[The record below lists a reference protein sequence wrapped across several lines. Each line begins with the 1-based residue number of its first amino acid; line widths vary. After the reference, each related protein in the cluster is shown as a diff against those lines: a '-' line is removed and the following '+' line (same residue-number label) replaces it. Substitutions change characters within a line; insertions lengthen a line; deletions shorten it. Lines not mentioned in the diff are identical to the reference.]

1 MASNVSAM
9 TDRLATERW
18 INEGGQLAPEAVI
31 DRELRAADHRRGA
44 RRRGRARARVLI
56 AGGGVAGLETL
67 LALRSLAGDR
77 VTVTLVTPER
87 QFVNRSMAVAKLFGA
102 PGGLGVRMQDVTDD
116 YGARWY
122 RGNVARVE
130 HERRAVVMEDGDELG
145 YDLLVL
151 ALGAR
156 RGRQSHPQEV
166 LTFRFGRHGAG
177 YRQLLG
183 HLREGR
189 IGRLAFVKPAGPT
202 WTLPLYDLALMTAAD
217 CAAHDRP
224 EIKLSLITP
233 EPEPLASFGTQV
245 SAAVRGLLDQA
256 GVTLHTSS
264 LVAARHPGWLDLSPG
279 DRGIPADRIVI
290 EPRLTGPRI
299 RGIPSGRDGFLP
311 TDRHGR
317 LPGCSGVFAAGDATA
332 FPIKQGGLAA
342 QQADAVAEAIAAMVG
357 VDIDP
362 QPFRPFL
369 RGVLSTGA
377 AARYLRADIS
387 GGAGDDSTIST
398 EPLWWPPN
406 KLCGRYLAPYLSR
419 QTGDGT
425 DFMPQEQDGIPVE
438 IALDHV
444 SELADV
450 RPTPA
455 RRPSIAEHPL
465 ERSAS

>member
-9 TDRLATERW
+9 TDGLATERW
-18 INEGGQLAPEAVI
+18 INEGGHLAPESVI
-31 DRELRAADHRRGA
+31 ERELRSRDHRRAA
-44 RRRGRARARVLI
+44 RRRGRARPRVLI

-77 VTVTLVTPER
+77 VSITLVTPER
-87 QFVNRSMAVAKLFGA
+87 RFVDRSMAIAQLFGPA
-102 PGGLGVRMQDVTDD
+102 RERSVWMQDVTDD
-116 YGARWY
+116 YGARWH

-130 HERRAVVMEDGDELG
+130 HERRSVVMEDGDELG

-156 RGRQSHPQEV
+156 RGRQLHPQDV
-166 LTFRFGRHGAG
+166 LTFRFGRYGAG
-177 YRQLLG
+177 YRQLLR

-202 WTLPLYDLALMTAAD
+202 WTLPLYELALMTAAD
-217 CAAHDRP
+217 SAAHDRP
-224 EIKLSLITP
+224 ETELSLITP
-233 EPEPLASFGTQV
+233 EKEPLASFGAQA
-245 SAAVRGLLDQA
+245 SAAVRGLLEQA
-256 GVTLHTSS
+256 GVALHTSS
-264 LVAARHPGWLDLSPG
+264 IVVGRHPGWLDLAPG

-290 EPRLTGPRI
+290 EPRLVGPRI
-299 RGIPSGRDGFLP
+299 RGIPRGRDGFLP

-317 LPGCSGVFAAGDATA
+317 LPGLDGVFAAGDATA

-342 QQADAVAEAIAAMVG
+342 QQADAVAEAIAATVG
-357 VDIDP
+357 IDIDP
-362 QPFRPFL
+362 QPFQPVL
-369 RGVLSTGA
+369 RGGLLTGA
-377 AARYLRADIS
+377 AAHYLRADIS

-419 QTGDGT
+419 QTGEAADVL
-425 DFMPQEQDGIPVE
+425 PEPEDGIPAD
-438 IALDHV
+438 IALDRV

-455 RRPSIAEHPL
+455 ARPSIAEHPL

>member
-1 MASNVSAM
+1 M

-18 INEGGQLAPEAVI
+18 INEGGHLAPESVI
-31 DRELRAADHRRGA
+31 ERELRSRGRRRGA

-130 HERRAVVMEDGDELG
+130 HERRAVVMEDGGELG

-156 RGRQSHPQEV
+156 RGRQSHPQDV
-166 LTFRFGRHGAG
+166 LTFRFGRYGAG

-224 EIKLSLITP
+224 EIKLSLMTP
-233 EPEPLASFGTQV
+233 EAEPLAIFGTQV
-245 SAAVRGLLDQA
+245 SAAVRGLLEQA
-256 GVTLHTSS
+256 GVALHTSS
-264 LVAARHPGWLDLSPG
+264 LVVGRHPGWLDLAPG

-290 EPRLTGPRI
+290 EPRLVGPRI

-332 FPIKQGGLAA
+332 FPIMQGGLAA
-342 QQADAVAEAIAAMVG
+342 QQADAVAEAIAATVG

-362 QPFRPFL
+362 QPFQPVL
-369 RGVLSTGA
+369 RGVLLTGA

-387 GGAGDDSTIST
+387 GRAGDDSTIST
-398 EPLWWPPN
+398 DPLWWPPN

-419 QTGDGT
+419 QTGDGA
-425 DFMPQEQDGIPVE
+425 DVMPQQQDIPVE
-438 IALDHV
+438 IAVDHV
-444 SELADV
+444 SELADIP
-450 RPTPA
+450 PTPA
-455 RRPSIAEHPL
+455 QCPSLAEHPL
-465 ERSAS
+465 ERSAYE